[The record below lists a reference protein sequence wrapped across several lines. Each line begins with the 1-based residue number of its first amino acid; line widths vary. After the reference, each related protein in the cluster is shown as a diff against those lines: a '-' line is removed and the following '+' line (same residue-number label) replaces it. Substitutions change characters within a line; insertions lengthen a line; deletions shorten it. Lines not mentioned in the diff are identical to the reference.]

1 MIFMQRRIGMAESSA
16 TTVSEKTPRRL
27 ANWDLLRA
35 ISMFAVVVVHMS
47 GYLGPIGGVPTNA
60 IGVFAI
66 VCDPVFFAL
75 SGYFALRPLKTG
87 LFKYYVRKFSSIVLP
102 LFLYSVLLYVYY
114 SWSSGLSLF
123 GYIEYFSNVLSPWWF
138 IPALIPFLIAAPFL
152 YKCLESLSDDWVKL
166 LIKLSVVLSIWGIAG
181 CFLTWVFEATG
192 HATLGRMVGICT
204 SLLPATMVPNSYFI
218 YFCLGFFIR
227 RLIPILSDK
236 RKNQLIVL
244 GLLCWIL
251 DTAFA
256 HFGINRVD
264 PSYAWLP
271 ATIVI
276 FLIVDRLS
284 IPDGIASR
292 CIGWAAKRSYSI
304 YLLQYTTIEI
314 ATAAV
319 YTSFFAGGIMGH
331 IALVRLCVWLGT
343 TFLAYAL
350 AFGFASIADSALLR
364 PLQGFVE
371 SFLLRMQKCE

>member
-1 MIFMQRRIGMAESSA
+1 MAESNVI
-16 TTVSEKTPRRL
+16 TVSEKMSRRL

-47 GYLGPIGGVPTNA
+47 GRLGPIGGVPTNA

-75 SGYFALRPLKTG
+75 SGYFALRPLKTN
-87 LFKYYVRKFSSIVLP
+87 LPKYYVRKFSTIVLP
-102 LFLYSVLLYVYY
+102 LFLYSVLLYLYY
-114 SWSSGLSLF
+114 NWSSGLSLF
-123 GYIEYFSNVLSPWWF
+123 GYIEYFNNVLSPWWF

-166 LIKLSVVLSIWGIAG
+166 LVKLSLVLSIWGIAG
-181 CFLTWVFEATG
+181 CFLNWAFEVTG
-192 HATLGRMVGICT
+192 HTTLCRMVSICT
-204 SLLPATMVPNSYFI
+204 SLLPATLVPNSYFI

-227 RLIPILSDK
+227 RLIPILSKK
-236 RKNQLIVL
+236 RKNQLVIL

-271 ATIVI
+271 ATIMI
-276 FLIVDRLS
+276 FLIVDRVS
-284 IPDGIASR
+284 IPDGAVSR

-314 ATAAV
+314 ATSVV
-319 YTSFFAGGIMGH
+319 YASIFVGDIMEY
-331 IALVRLCVWLGT
+331 IALVRACVWIVT
-343 TFLAYAL
+343 TVLAYVL
-350 AFGFASIADSALLR
+350 AFSVASIVDSALLKR
-364 PLQGFVE
+364 LQSATE
-371 SFLLRMQKCE
+371 TSLIRFLHDAR

>member
-1 MIFMQRRIGMAESSA
+1 MAESGEV
-16 TTVSEKTPRRL
+16 TMSEKAPRRL

-35 ISMFAVVVVHMS
+35 VSMFAVVVVHMS

-60 IGVFAI
+60 IGTFAI

-75 SGYFALRPLKTG
+75 SGYFALRPLKTS
-87 LFKYYVRKFSSIVLP
+87 LPKYYVRKFSSIILP
-102 LFLYSVLLYVYY
+102 LFLYSALLYVYY

-123 GYIEYFSNVLSPWWF
+123 GYIEYFNNVLTPWWF
-138 IPALIPFLIAAPFL
+138 IPALIPYLIAAPFL

-166 LIKLSVVLSIWGIAG
+166 LVRFSVVLSIWGIAG
-181 CFLTWVFEATG
+181 CFLTWAFEVTG

-204 SLLPATMVPNSYFI
+204 SLLPATLVPNSYFI

-227 RLIPILSDK
+227 RLIPILSDR
-236 RKNQLIVL
+236 RKKQLMVL
-244 GLLCWIL
+244 GLSCWLL
-251 DTAFA
+251 DAAFA

-271 ATIVI
+271 ATIAI
-276 FLIVDRLS
+276 FLIFDRLS

-314 ATAAV
+314 ATAAI
-319 YTSFFAGGIMGH
+319 YTSIFAGGIMGH
-331 IALVRLCVWLGT
+331 AALVRLCVWLGT
-343 TFLAYAL
+343 TLLAYVL
-350 AFGFASIADSALLR
+350 AFGCASIVDSALLR
-364 PLQGFVE
+364 PLQGLVE
-371 SFLLRMQKCE
+371 SSLLRLQKASARNN

>member
-1 MIFMQRRIGMAESSA
+1 MAESGEV
-16 TTVSEKTPRRL
+16 TMSEKAPRRL

-35 ISMFAVVVVHMS
+35 VSMFAVVVVHMS

-60 IGVFAI
+60 IGTFAL

-75 SGYFALRPLKTG
+75 SGYFALRPLKTS
-87 LFKYYVRKFSSIVLP
+87 LPKYYVRKFSSIILP
-102 LFLYSVLLYVYY
+102 LFLYSALLYVYY

-123 GYIEYFSNVLSPWWF
+123 GYIEYFNNVLTPWWF
-138 IPALIPFLIAAPFL
+138 IPALIPYLIAAPFL

-166 LIKLSVVLSIWGIAG
+166 LVRFSVVLSIWGIAG
-181 CFLTWVFEATG
+181 CFLTWAFEVTG

-204 SLLPATMVPNSYFI
+204 SLLPATLVPNSYFI

-227 RLIPILSDK
+227 RLIPILSDR
-236 RKNQLIVL
+236 RKKQLMVL
-244 GLLCWIL
+244 GLSCWLL
-251 DTAFA
+251 DAAFA

-271 ATIVI
+271 ATIAI
-276 FLIVDRLS
+276 FLIFDRLS

-314 ATAAV
+314 ATAAI
-319 YTSFFAGGIMGH
+319 YTSIFAGGIMGH
-331 IALVRLCVWLGT
+331 AALVRLCVWLGT
-343 TFLAYAL
+343 TLLAYVL
-350 AFGFASIADSALLR
+350 AFGCASIVDSALLR
-364 PLQGFVE
+364 PLQGLVE
-371 SFLLRMQKCE
+371 SSLLRLQKASARNN

>member
-1 MIFMQRRIGMAESSA
+1 MAESGEV
-16 TTVSEKTPRRL
+16 TMSEKSPRRL

-60 IGVFAI
+60 IGTFAI
-66 VCDPVFFAL
+66 ICDPVFFAL
-75 SGYFALRPLKTG
+75 SGYFALRPLKTS
-87 LFKYYVRKFSSIVLP
+87 LPKYFVCKFSSIVLP
-102 LFLYSVLLYVYY
+102 LFLYSALLYVYY

-123 GYIEYFSNVLSPWWF
+123 GYIEYFNNVLTPWWF

-166 LIKLSVVLSIWGIAG
+166 LAKFGVVLSTWGIVG
-181 CFLTWVFEATG
+181 CFLTWSFDVTG
-192 HATLGRMVGICT
+192 HATLGRLVGICT
-204 SLLPATMVPNSYFI
+204 SLMPATLVPNSYFI

-236 RKNQLIVL
+236 HKKQLIVL
-244 GLLCWIL
+244 GLSCWVL

-271 ATIVI
+271 ATIAI

-284 IPDGIASR
+284 IADGIASR

-319 YTSFFAGGIMGH
+319 YTSVFAGGIMGYA
-331 IALVRLCVWLGT
+331 ALVRVCVWIGAT
-343 TFLAYAL
+343 ALAYVL
-350 AFGFASIADSALLR
+350 AFSVASIVDSVLLK
-364 PLQGFVE
+364 PLQSVAEASLIRFQHD
-371 SFLLRMQKCE
+371 SQ

>member
-1 MIFMQRRIGMAESSA
+1 MAESGEV
-16 TTVSEKTPRRL
+16 TMSEKAPRRL

-35 ISMFAVVVVHMS
+35 VSVFAVVVVHMS

-60 IGVFAI
+60 IGTFAI

-75 SGYFALRPLKTG
+75 SGYFALRPLKTS
-87 LFKYYVRKFSSIVLP
+87 LPKYYVRKFSSIILP
-102 LFLYSVLLYVYY
+102 LFLYSALLYVYY

-123 GYIEYFSNVLSPWWF
+123 GYIEYFNNVLTPWWF
-138 IPALIPFLIAAPFL
+138 IPALIPYLIAAPFL

-166 LIKLSVVLSIWGIAG
+166 LVRFSVVLSIWGIAG
-181 CFLTWVFEATG
+181 CFLTWAFEVTG

-204 SLLPATMVPNSYFI
+204 SLLPATLVPNSYFI

-227 RLIPILSDK
+227 RLIPILSDR
-236 RKNQLIVL
+236 RKKQLMVL
-244 GLLCWIL
+244 GLSCWLL
-251 DTAFA
+251 DAAFA

-271 ATIVI
+271 ATIAI
-276 FLIVDRLS
+276 FLIFDRLS

-314 ATAAV
+314 ATAAI
-319 YTSFFAGGIMGH
+319 YTSIFAGGIMGH
-331 IALVRLCVWLGT
+331 AALVRLCVWLGT
-343 TFLAYAL
+343 TLLAYVL
-350 AFGFASIADSALLR
+350 AFGCASIVDSALLR
-364 PLQGFVE
+364 PLQGLVE
-371 SFLLRMQKCE
+371 SSLLRLQKASARNN

>member
-1 MIFMQRRIGMAESSA
+1 MAESGEV
-16 TTVSEKTPRRL
+16 TMSEKAPRRL

-35 ISMFAVVVVHMS
+35 VSMFAVVVVHMS

-60 IGVFAI
+60 IGTFAI

-75 SGYFALRPLKTG
+75 SGYFALRPLKTS
-87 LFKYYVRKFSSIVLP
+87 LPKYYVRKFSSIILP
-102 LFLYSVLLYVYY
+102 LFLYSALLYVYY

-123 GYIEYFSNVLSPWWF
+123 GYIEYFNNVLTPWWF
-138 IPALIPFLIAAPFL
+138 IPALIPYLIAAPFL

-166 LIKLSVVLSIWGIAG
+166 LVRFSVVLSIWGIAG
-181 CFLTWVFEATG
+181 CFLTWAFEVTG

-204 SLLPATMVPNSYFI
+204 SLLPATLVPNSYFI

-227 RLIPILSDK
+227 RLIPILSDR
-236 RKNQLIVL
+236 RKNQLMVL
-244 GLLCWIL
+244 GLSCWLL
-251 DTAFA
+251 DAAFA

-271 ATIVI
+271 ATIAI
-276 FLIVDRLS
+276 FLIFDRLS

-314 ATAAV
+314 ATAAI
-319 YTSFFAGGIMGH
+319 YTSIFAGGIMGH
-331 IALVRLCVWLGT
+331 AALVRLCVWLGT
-343 TFLAYAL
+343 TLLAYVL
-350 AFGFASIADSALLR
+350 AFGCASIVDSALLR
-364 PLQGFVE
+364 PLQGLVE
-371 SFLLRMQKCE
+371 SSLLRLQKASARNN